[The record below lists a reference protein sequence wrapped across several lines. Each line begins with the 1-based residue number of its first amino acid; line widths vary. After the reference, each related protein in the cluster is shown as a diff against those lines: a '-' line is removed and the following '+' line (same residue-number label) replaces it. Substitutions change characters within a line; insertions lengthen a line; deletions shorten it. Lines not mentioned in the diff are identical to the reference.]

1 MNLTDA
7 NMYGAQGRDNGPPPT
22 AVHPLLMEAVSNETR
37 SETPRRQRGG
47 QSRAGHDYEAWVQS
61 IENMIGPGA
70 GAALQELLNQHGI
83 SQLADPA
90 QIRVGLAPGPD
101 GVLAMVIDPSA
112 AINAAQGGG
121 GVGGPGFRRTA
132 APIPSPSAPRPSRV
146 LSDRINSTS
155 DYLPLPTVQRWQEES
170 RLSQASIVV
179 AERVA
184 RLVNHVIN
192 VLHPAARLEAQK
204 AKAQQKEA
212 DDLAKLRQKEVEEA
226 EKIKK
231 LAEEEAA
238 LQQATVDAASASA
251 PSISSEE
258 MPVLESI
265 ETEVPTTTVP
275 ESATSGEQPMED
287 DLAAVM
293 NLARSLAVGFNPSG
307 TTLLS
312 STAAATPALAVSPA
326 PSASEPASS
335 ANAVASTSS
344 SSSEPI
350 PMESEDEAGPVIAP
364 VEAATVERV
373 TIVIHGETVDITD
386 TGIDPTFLEALPD
399 DMREEVL
406 NQHFREARTAVPAPA
421 VPSQIN
427 SEFLDALPPDL
438 RAEVLRQ
445 EAAEQRREQAAARQ
459 AAGNDDDDDDED
471 DEAGGPSDIDP
482 ADFFASLD
490 PQLRQ
495 AVLMEQDDG
504 FLQTLTPNLIA
515 EANLLRT
522 VTSPRRVAATPAQ
535 AARPVVAAVVK
546 KTPVHREAIQ
556 LLDKS
561 GLATLVRLLFFPQP
575 LKKNLLQKVLVHLCE
590 NSRTRTEL
598 INLLL
603 TILQDGTRDVFAVDK
618 SFSQMSLRAS
628 KSLGGPKETPRKKGI
643 LETPGGGLPNFPS
656 ESVPNLIAQR
666 CLEALMFLVSSNDQ
680 SPLFFLTEQEIVVG
694 LHRRSSKKG
703 KGKEKAVSTAFP
715 IVVLMNLLDR
725 PALLKTQ
732 SMTDGLTM
740 LLSAITKPLSVL
752 QEKPVA
758 EDSVIAK
765 AGEVVSGSE
774 PPVTAD
780 AGPSVPAVE
789 SAPGSLL
796 AATTPSADL
805 AVVASDAS
813 LPVPAIET
821 AKEGKESVSAEV
833 LIKNPPQVSE
843 ENLPYALSI

>member
-7 NMYGAQGRDNGPPPT
+7 NMYGAQGRDSGPPPT
-22 AVHPLLMEAVSNETR
+22 AVHPLLMEAVGNEAR

-47 QSRAGHDYEAWVQS
+47 QNRAGHDYEAWVQS

-101 GVLAMVIDPSA
+101 GVLAMVIDPSG
-112 AINAAQGGG
+112 AINAAQASGGG
-121 GVGGPGFRRTA
+121 GAPGFRRTV
-132 APIPSPSAPRPSRV
+132 APVSSPAAPRPSRV
-146 LSDRINSTS
+146 LSDRINSTA
-155 DYLPLPTVQRWQEES
+155 DYLPVPTVQRWQEES

-192 VLHPAARLEAQK
+192 VLHPAARLDAQK
-204 AKAQQKEA
+204 AKLQQKEA
-212 DDLAKLRQKEVEEA
+212 DDLAKLRQKEMEEA
-226 EKIKK
+226 EKVKK

-238 LQQATVDAASASA
+238 LKQTAEEAELAPA
-251 PSISSEE
+251 PSISSDVMPAVNLPTATTPAISTMEE
-258 MPVLESI
+258 D
-265 ETEVPTTTVP
+265 
-275 ESATSGEQPMED
+275 PMED

-293 NLARSLAVGFNPSG
+293 NLARSLAVGFNASG
-307 TTLLS
+307 NTSLS
-312 STAAATPALAVSPA
+312 SAVTPTPTLSVSSA
-326 PSASEPASS
+326 PSTSEALPS
-335 ANAVASTSS
+335 AGAVASS
-344 SSSEPI
+344 SSSSTEPI
-350 PMESEDEAGPVIAP
+350 PMESEDEAGPAP
-364 VEAATVERV
+364 AAAGAATDERV

-445 EAAEQRREQAAARQ
+445 EASEQRREQAAARQ
-459 AAGNDDDDDDED
+459 AAGDDDDDDDDE
-471 DEAGGPSDIDP
+471 DEAGGPSDINP

-515 EANLLRT
+515 EANMLRT
-522 VTSPRRVAATPAQ
+522 TTSPRRVAGIPAQ
-535 AARPVVAAVVK
+535 ASTRPVVVAPVK

-603 TILQDGTRDVFAVDK
+603 TILQDGTRDVSAVDK

-628 KSLGGPKETPRKKGI
+628 KSLGGAKETPRKKGI

-758 EDSVIAK
+758 EDSVVAK
-765 AGEVVSGSE
+765 EGEVVGASE
-774 PPVTAD
+774 PLVSAPSIP
-780 AGPSVPAVE
+780 AGEAAPASLPGAASSSANPAVE
-789 SAPGSLL
+789 VP
-796 AATTPSADL
+796 
-805 AVVASDAS
+805 SDAS
-813 LPVPAIET
+813 LAVPA
-821 AKEGKESVSAEV
+821 KEVKESVSADV
-833 LIKNPPQVSE
+833 LIKNPPQVSL
-843 ENLPYALSI
+843 NPVWYAHQSNFFFL